1 MNERTF
7 VLKGTICY
15 SNSLTELSI
24 TENGYLVCEDGRC
37 AGVFDELPEKFAG
50 ISCTDFGDELII
62 PGLTDLH
69 LHAPQYTFRASGMDL
84 ELLDWL
90 NTYTFPQEAR
100 YEDTEFAKEAYSIFT
115 EDMKKSP
122 NTRACIF
129 GTLHVPATEILMEQL
144 DKTGIKAMVGKVN
157 MDRNSPEFLIEK
169 TQQSL
174 IDTKEWLDASLQFGP
189 LVKPIITPRFVPSCT
204 SELMSGLG
212 KLAEEYNVPIQSH
225 LSENHGEIDW
235 VASLHPESPNY
246 TDVYYE
252 HRLMG
257 QVPTVMAHCIHLSD
271 VEIDRMAETQ
281 TMVSHCPYS
290 NVNLSSGIA
299 PIRKLMKRNIPIGLG
314 SDISGGHIVSMAKVL
329 TEAIG
334 LSKMKW
340 VEVDQTYAPLTLSEA
355 FYMATKGG
363 GKFFGKVGS
372 FEKGCDL
379 DALIIDDTSLFDP
392 NERTLEERLER
403 WLYVGDDRHIV
414 ERYVVG
420 HIVPNPQG

>member
-129 GTLHVPATEILMEQL
+129 GTLHVPATEILR
-144 DKTGIKAMVGKVN
+144 KTLENTGFSRVL
-157 MDRNSPEFLIEK
+157 RLFLK
-169 TQQSL
+169 FCKNQ
-174 IDTKEWLDASLQFGP
+174 
-189 LVKPIITPRFVPSCT
+189 ITVPSV
-204 SELMSGLG
+204 LQL
-212 KLAEEYNVPIQSH
+212 LLQSSLLSFRYHH
-225 LSENHGEIDW
+225 LS
-235 VASLHPESPNY
+235 
-246 TDVYYE
+246 
-252 HRLMG
+252 R
-257 QVPTVMAHCIHLSD
+257 
-271 VEIDRMAETQ
+271 
-281 TMVSHCPYS
+281 
-290 NVNLSSGIA
+290 NVRNL
-299 PIRKLMKRNIPIGLG
+299 
-314 SDISGGHIVSMAKVL
+314 
-329 TEAIG
+329 
-334 LSKMKW
+334 
-340 VEVDQTYAPLTLSEA
+340 
-355 FYMATKGG
+355 
-363 GKFFGKVGS
+363 
-372 FEKGCDL
+372 
-379 DALIIDDTSLFDP
+379 
-392 NERTLEERLER
+392 
-403 WLYVGDDRHIV
+403 
-414 ERYVVG
+414 
-420 HIVPNPQG
+420 

>member
-157 MDRNSPEFLIEK
+157 MDRNGSPQLQEESAQASADATVQWIK
-169 TQQSL
+169 
-174 IDTKEWLDASLQFGP
+174 DTLDKFEN
-189 LVKPIITPRFVPSCT
+189 VKPILTPRFTPSC
-204 SELMSGLG
+204 SDELME
-212 KLAEEYNVPIQSH
+212 KLSEIQKRYHLPMQSH
-225 LSENHGEIDW
+225 LSENFDEI
-235 VASLHPESPNY
+235 A
-246 TDVYYE
+246 
-252 HRLMG
+252 
-257 QVPTVMAHCIHLSD
+257 C
-271 VEIDRMAETQ
+271 
-281 TMVSHCPYS
+281 
-290 NVNLSSGIA
+290 VN
-299 PIRKLMKRNIPIGLG
+299 
-314 SDISGGHIVSMAKVL
+314 
-329 TEAIG
+329 E
-334 LSKMKW
+334 
-340 VEVDQTYAPLTLSEA
+340 
-355 FYMATKGG
+355 F
-363 GKFFGKVGS
+363 
-372 FEKGCDL
+372 
-379 DALIIDDTSLFDP
+379 
-392 NERTLEERLER
+392 
-403 WLYVGDDRHIV
+403 
-414 ERYVVG
+414 
-420 HIVPNPQG
+420 

>member
-129 GTLHVPATEILMEQL
+129 GTLHVPATLAQL
-144 DKTGIKAMVGKVN
+144 YYAMVG
-157 MDRNSPEFLIEK
+157 S
-169 TQQSL
+169 T
-174 IDTKEWLDASLQFGP
+174 
-189 LVKPIITPRFVPSCT
+189 
-204 SELMSGLG
+204 G
-212 KLAEEYNVPIQSH
+212 K
-225 LSENHGEIDW
+225 
-235 VASLHPESPNY
+235 
-246 TDVYYE
+246 
-252 HRLMG
+252 R
-257 QVPTVMAHCIHLSD
+257 
-271 VEIDRMAETQ
+271 
-281 TMVSHCPYS
+281 
-290 NVNLSSGIA
+290 
-299 PIRKLMKRNIPIGLG
+299 
-314 SDISGGHIVSMAKVL
+314 
-329 TEAIG
+329 
-334 LSKMKW
+334 
-340 VEVDQTYAPLTLSEA
+340 
-355 FYMATKGG
+355 
-363 GKFFGKVGS
+363 
-372 FEKGCDL
+372 
-379 DALIIDDTSLFDP
+379 
-392 NERTLEERLER
+392 ER
-403 WLYVGDDRHIV
+403 
-414 ERYVVG
+414 
-420 HIVPNPQG
+420 P

>member
-157 MDRNSPEFLIEK
+157 MDRNGSPQLQEESAQASADATVQWIK
-169 TQQSL
+169 
-174 IDTKEWLDASLQFGP
+174 DTLDKFEN
-189 LVKPIITPRFVPSCT
+189 VKPILTPRFTPSC
-204 SELMSGLG
+204 SDALME
-212 KLAEEYNVPIQSH
+212 K
-225 LSENHGEIDW
+225 LSEIQKK
-235 VASLHPESPNY
+235 Y
-246 TDVYYE
+246 
-252 HRLMG
+252 
-257 QVPTVMAHCIHLSD
+257 HL
-271 VEIDRMAETQ
+271 
-281 TMVSHCPYS
+281 P
-290 NVNLSSGIA
+290 
-299 PIRKLMKRNIPIGLG
+299 
-314 SDISGGHIVSMAKVL
+314 
-329 TEAIG
+329 
-334 LSKMKW
+334 
-340 VEVDQTYAPLTLSEA
+340 
-355 FYMATKGG
+355 
-363 GKFFGKVGS
+363 
-372 FEKGCDL
+372 
-379 DALIIDDTSLFDP
+379 TSLFRVSRSRYLRTFRPRRRSLRTLHAPPGNIARAVRSRIDTPGYNPYTGKKQIEKPLRNAGGNNNPEIRIRGEIP
-392 NERTLEERLER
+392 NERK
-403 WLYVGDDRHIV
+403 GDTVHI
-414 ERYVVG
+414 
-420 HIVPNPQG
+420 PD